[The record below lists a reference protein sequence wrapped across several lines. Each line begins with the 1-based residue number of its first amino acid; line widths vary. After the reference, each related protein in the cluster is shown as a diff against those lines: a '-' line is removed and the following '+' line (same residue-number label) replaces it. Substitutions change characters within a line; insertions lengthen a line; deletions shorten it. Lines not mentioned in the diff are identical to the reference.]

1 MINIELKFIVDV
13 GVSNEVEKWLAEQGF
28 DVVNVRDI
36 DPRLPDHEIVKIA
49 AKENRMVITMDKD
62 FGELVYRTNATHTG
76 VLLLRLD
83 GYSSQEKVN
92 VIKRI
97 LEEHQDKI
105 VGKFCVYKDNN
116 LRIR

>member
-1 MINIELKFIVDV
+1 MPN
-13 GVSNEVEKWLAEQGF
+13 
-28 DVVNVRDI
+28 
-36 DPRLPDHEIVKIA
+36 
-49 AKENRMVITMDKD
+49 DKD
-62 FGELVYRTNATHTG
+62 FGELVYRTNVNHTG

-83 GYSSQEKVN
+83 SYSSQEKVN
-92 VIKRI
+92 VINRI